1 MSLHIHAPAG
11 VYIGQI
17 RKRGHRLW
25 ETVGKSRKSAKPAM
39 IAAINAMGPD
49 HKRARVL
56 WCSDYYDPNVVME
69 LSR

>member
-1 MSLHIHAPAG
+1 MNIHIHAPKG

-25 ETVGKSRKSAKPAM
+25 ETVGKSRKYAKPAM
-39 IAAINAMGPD
+39 IAAINAMSPD

-56 WCSDYYDPNVVME
+56 FCADWYEPTIVME
-69 LSR
+69 LSK